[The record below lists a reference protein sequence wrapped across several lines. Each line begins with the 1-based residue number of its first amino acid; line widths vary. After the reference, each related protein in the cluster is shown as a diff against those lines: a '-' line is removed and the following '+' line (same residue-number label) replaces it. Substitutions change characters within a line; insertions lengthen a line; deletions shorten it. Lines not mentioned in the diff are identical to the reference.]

1 LKVQVKNNVDRAL
14 RKLKRGVSDK
24 LQEYRERQFYE
35 KPSDARRK
43 ARKAAIKRWNK
54 KQNDLSKT

>member
-1 LKVQVKNNVDRAL
+1 MKVQVKNNVDRAL
-14 RKLKRGVSDK
+14 RKLKRGVSEK

-35 KPSDARRK
+35 KPSDARRR

-54 KQNDLSKT
+54 KKCEF